1 MQNNETRD
9 HNTSVRVNSSLLKK
23 FKETVEQREKNR
35 FKKTTISDLLEIA
48 IKEYISKEQAV
59 IHFLSPLLSREN
71 RQ

>member
-9 HNTSVRVNSSLLKK
+9 HNTSVRVNSTLLKK

-48 IKEYISKEQAV
+48 IKEYISKE
-59 IHFLSPLLSREN
+59 
-71 RQ
+71 